1 MAKGDDAM
9 VLVCKQCGEKNRLPC
24 VHCRKCG
31 AKLDFDAAETRIKEG
46 PQRGKGGRT
55 GWRTVVLVAFVVVL
69 GLALWP
75 SDIGGRDVGSGVDA
89 KRWEMKR
96 ALLLDALDRG
106 FPASQT
112 VTEAEL
118 NAWLAK
124 LPGMQE
130 DKGGM
135 AARLEDTAVAFGEN
149 RAEWLVLVR
158 RGVLRFSVVYE
169 AKAQGAELVLTGAK
183 LGHLPLPGALGR
195 LYAKTQGRLFRPF
208 GREARILG
216 NLDSLVIRDGEME
229 VLTRAGVAKGE

>member
-1 MAKGDDAM
+1 MATENNSM
-9 VLVCKQCGEKNRLPC
+9 VLVCGKCGEKNRLPC

-31 AKLDFDAAETRIKEG
+31 AKLDFGAAEERLKDEARSG
-46 PQRGKGGRT
+46 KRGAS
-55 GWRTVVLVAFVVVL
+55 GWRTVLLVLFAVVL

-75 SDIGGRDVGSGVDA
+75 SGIGERAAGSELDA

-106 FPASQT
+106 LPAAQT

-118 NAWLAK
+118 NAWLGK

-130 DKGGM
+130 EKGGM
-135 AARLEDTAVAFGEN
+135 AAQLLDTGVVFGEN

-208 GREARILG
+208 GREARILE
-216 NLDSLVIRDGEME
+216 NLDSLVIRTGEME
-229 VLTRAGVAKGE
+229 VLTKAGSAEGK